1 MTNPQLSAANTANG
15 VSAGGMGLGLACGD
29 VRDGRG
35 EARGLRLGGKS
46 GLGVVGLVGVVE
58 REDER
63 SRGRKEARTRDDT

>member
-1 MTNPQLSAANTANG
+1 
-15 VSAGGMGLGLACGD
+15 MGLGLACGD

-46 GLGVVGLVGVVE
+46 GLGVVGWVGMAE

-63 SRGRKEARTRDDT
+63 RRGRKEARTRDDT